1 LFAPADAFSINF
13 RDSVNG
19 YACGFEKLAKTTNGG
34 STWDI
39 FSFYNARL
47 SAISFINMQTGYVS
61 GSLQNYSLYAAGPY
75 ILKTTNGGINWDNIY
90 TETPLANN
98 ILMVNESHFHNENTG
113 LYAGTMIVAGPSY
126 SYYGVMRKTTNGG
139 INWSGVYLN
148 WNSGLESVKFT
159 NSLTG
164 FATGAGAI
172 YKTTNGGLTFINNS
186 ENSIPVA
193 YSLSQNYPNP
203 FNPET
208 KIKFTVSRS
217 GNTKVFVYDVK
228 GRVIQTLVNEQLQPG
243 TYETTFDGSQLS
255 SGVYYYKLIS
265 DNYIYTKKMVLL
277 K

>member
-1 LFAPADAFSINF
+1 M
-13 RDSVNG
+13 R
-19 YACGFEKLAKTTNGG
+19 
-34 STWDI
+34 
-39 FSFYNARL
+39 
-47 SAISFINMQTGYVS
+47 TGYVS